1 MSLKELSRY
10 YRLHMR
16 LERNQEILRSLENAA
31 HPVAQALT
39 GMPHASGVTDKVGDL
54 AVEIADLKN
63 RIQALEAELAREE
76 TRLNSFISTI
86 ENDQTRTIFR
96 LRFLRCLTW
105 GEVAAVIGGRNTE
118 NSVKSICY
126 RYLGSC
132 SGVTHGKNTS
142 ENTATPPLT
151 LWAR

>member
-31 HPVAQALT
+31 HPGAQSLT
-39 GMPHASGVTDKVGDL
+39 GMPHAVGVTDKVGDL

-63 RIQALEAELAREE
+63 RIRALQAELDREE
-76 TRLNSFISTI
+76 TKLNRFISTI

-118 NSVKSICY
+118 KGVKNICY
-126 RYLGSC
+126 RYLKSC
-132 SGVTHGKNTS
+132 SAVGRD
-142 ENTATPPLT
+142 EP
-151 LWAR
+151 

>member
-1 MSLKELSRY
+1 MAAVTLEELSGY

-16 LERNQEILRSLENAA
+16 LERNLEMLESL
-31 HPVAQALT
+31 V
-39 GMPHASGVTDKVGDL
+39 GVTDKVGDL
-54 AVEIADLKN
+54 AVEIADLKD
-63 RIQALEAELAREE
+63 RILSLRKELDREE
-76 TRLNSFISTI
+76 AKINRFISAI

-132 SGVTHGKNTS
+132 SGVTRGD
-142 ENTATPPLT
+142 A
-151 LWAR
+151 

>member
-1 MSLKELSRY
+1 MAAVTLEELSGY

-16 LERNQEILRSLENAA
+16 LERNLEMLESLEAAA
-31 HPVAQALT
+31 HPGAQVIT
-39 GMPHASGVTDKVGDL
+39 GIPHASGVRDKIGNL
-54 AVEIADLKN
+54 AVEIADLKD
-63 RIQALEAELAREE
+63 RILSLRKELDREE
-76 TRLNSFISTI
+76 AKINRFISAI

-132 SGVTHGKNTS
+132 SGVTRGD
-142 ENTATPPLT
+142 A
-151 LWAR
+151 